1 MRSRYSAYTVED
13 LGYLLGTHDPAT
25 VDSVD
30 PKVMANWAKKAS
42 FERLEILEV
51 ENGGVAD
58 DEGIVEFVARYTQ
71 DGTAFSHHERSR
83 FRKTKNR
90 WYYVHGSMIA
100 PTVKNERKVGRNDPC
115 PCGSGKKY
123 KKCCGAAV

>member
-1 MRSRYSAYTVED
+1 
-13 LGYLLGTHDPAT
+13 LLGTHDPVT

-30 PKVMANWAKKAS
+30 PKVMATWAKKAT
-42 FERLEILEV
+42 FEKLDILEV
-51 ENGGVAD
+51 EGGGLDD

-71 DGTAFSHHERSR
+71 DGSSFSHHERSR
-83 FRKTKNR
+83 FRKNKNR

-100 PTVKNERKVGRNDPC
+100 PTVKNERKIGRNDPC

-123 KKCCGAAV
+123 KKCCGAAA